1 MANFASIADIEAFLQ
16 VEISTVVQ
24 MASANRALTEATVAI
39 RNYCRQ
45 YIEAVADDEVTLD
58 GPGGSRLFLPELPV
72 TGVGEVV
79 EDGETLTVDDDYQ
92 LGQHGILHRIGQ
104 NWADGWQI
112 ITVTYSHGYDT
123 IPDDVAAVCTR
134 AAARAYQ
141 AGLRAAEVE
150 AVMGVASKSLGD
162 FSVAFTP
169 ETAGG
174 GVGEGVMGASAARML
189 LLSEKDMLNRYRIKR
204 T

>member
-79 EDGETLTVDDDYQ
+79 EDGETLTVEEDYK
-92 LGQHGILHRIGQ
+92 LGQHGILHRQPAGQ
-104 NWADGWQI
+104 KWASGIQI
-112 ITVTYSHGYDT
+112 VTIIYSHGYET
-123 IPDDVAAVCTR
+123 IPDDIVAVATR
-134 AAARAYQ
+134 AAARGYQ
-141 AGLRAAEVE
+141 AGLRAAEDE
-150 AVMGVASKSLGD
+150 GVVGVQAKSLGD
-162 FSVAFTP
+162 FSVSYGN
-169 ETAGG
+169 EQG
-174 GVGEGVMGASAARML
+174 GEGTMGASAARML
-189 LLSEKDMLNRYRIKR
+189 LMSEKDILDYYRIKGP
-204 T
+204 